1 MTETTRDD
9 IRAKAIQMIR
19 AAPHGL
25 RHADLPRTLSAQ
37 MPDVT
42 VHLIDD
48 ELATLRH
55 CRPRGMSLQ
64 KRVYR
69 QE

>member
-9 IRAKAIQMIR
+9 IRARAIEMIR

-25 RHADLPRTLSAQ
+25 RHADLLRGLSAQ
-37 MPDVT
+37 MYDVS

-55 CRPRGMSLQ
+55 SLPRGISMQ